1 MSSWER
7 PSHQALPYG
16 KRASPYGIRP
26 PGTGSYLGAQRLKVP
41 VPFIP
46 PFPTKHTQ
54 NQLSATLHM
63 LIYGGITFRIGRV
76 LLGVGNLAYLVFFGT
91 PFDEFI
97 IEALKCDARLTG
109 IKLSLYYVLGFN
121 RLPWY

>member
-7 PSHQALPYG
+7 PSHHALPYG

-46 PFPTKHTQ
+46 PLSYKTHAKPALCNITYVNLRGDYRYKRAIDWLKRHQLQQSTK
-54 NQLSATLHM
+54 L
-63 LIYGGITFRIGRV
+63 F
-76 LLGVGNLAYLVFFGT
+76 
-91 PFDEFI
+91 
-97 IEALKCDARLTG
+97 LTH
-109 IKLSLYYVLGFN
+109 
-121 RLPWY
+121 